1 MVSRKS
7 GYEDTWEAFLSK
19 INHYSP
25 NQRRALN
32 EEATIDE
39 KLLLIHGV
47 ARYWV
52 ETQNAEDLAGRKQRR
67 LVAAQKRA
75 AEERRLA
82 IDESAR
88 RDYLDEATRGMLPP
102 MRIQVQPHD
111 DVLRDRRT
119 ARSFWRSID
128 SGNVR
133 GRTVASIIEREKIS
147 GRALA
152 AARPYGPPVEA
163 ERLAAFA
170 KDLRRWRDG
179 GIVPTLDERMRL
191 YTPRAA
197 KQVAH
202 MLVSRL

>member
-7 GYEDTWEAFLSK
+7 GYEDTWDGFLTK
-19 INHYSP
+19 INHFSP

-52 ETQNAEDLAGRKQRR
+52 EARNAEDLADRKRWR
-67 LVAAQKRA
+67 LIAAQKRA
-75 AEERRLA
+75 AEERRMA
-82 IDESAR
+82 IDLSAR
-88 RDYLDEATRGMLPP
+88 RDYIDEATRGMLPP

-111 DVLRDRRT
+111 EVLRDRRA

-128 SGNVR
+128 RGSVR
-133 GRTVASIIEREKIS
+133 RRTVASIIEREIVS

-170 KDLRRWRDG
+170 NDLRRWRDG

-191 YTPRAA
+191 YTPRSA
-197 KQVAH
+197 KQIAH
-202 MLVSRL
+202 MLVSLH